1 MRAHTHTHTCCC
13 DRTAVIYTGVGS
25 IQKPTSDHTNGLVAE
40 KILLCVLTMCMA
52 AVAVADV
59 DVVDVGVGLQGEN
72 EPNQVGSRQQHRDS
86 VHQGPGSKVCLQIN
100 TQVTNTWML
109 ENKKKRTLTQY
120 G

>member
-1 MRAHTHTHTCCC
+1 
-13 DRTAVIYTGVGS
+13 
-25 IQKPTSDHTNGLVAE
+25 
-40 KILLCVLTMCMA
+40 MA

-109 ENKKKRTLTQY
+109 ENKKKRILTQY
-120 G
+120 GWESNVGHLHSVKQQKKTN